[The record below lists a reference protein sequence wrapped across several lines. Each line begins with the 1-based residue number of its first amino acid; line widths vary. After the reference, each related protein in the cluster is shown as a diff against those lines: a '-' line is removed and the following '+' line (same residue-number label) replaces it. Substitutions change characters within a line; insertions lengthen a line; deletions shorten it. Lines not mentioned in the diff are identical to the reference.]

1 MSIEASRKTGY
12 RIGIISTIANVVLF
26 VFKLLAAYQDNS
38 AAIEA
43 DAWHTLSD
51 SLSSL
56 VIIFGFIFMSRPRNK
71 KYPYG
76 YGRIELFCSIVI
88 GLMLISV
95 GSGFIFDG
103 VDSFFSSESPITSYS
118 LFAYIVTIITIIS
131 KEILAQVS
139 IRIGRKHNYKSLVAD
154 GWHHRSDAISSLVIL
169 IGLFTAGLFPWIDSV
184 LCILVALLIIHTAVE
199 VLKDS
204 IRSLLGRN
212 LDDHELERVRNCSK
226 KVDSPIK
233 DLHHFHLHE
242 YGEHAELTF
251 HGRLPETTILY
262 DAHKAAD
269 VLEKELKQELGWN
282 VTIHVECSA

>member
-242 YGEHAELTF
+242 YGEHTELTF

-269 VLEKELKQELGWN
+269 VLEKELKQELGWD